1 MANFPN
7 CCPTRDAFRF
17 WVKDR
22 KSGRWDL
29 MGEGHSRS
37 RLEKRARE
45 SLACDDTVVAVKVM
59 DIRAKNTVLYL
70 TLPVA
75 LGGLYRREDSE

>member
-1 MANFPN
+1 MAN
-7 CCPTRDAFRF
+7 CCPTPAFRF

-29 MGEGHSRS
+29 MGAGNGRS
-37 RLEKRARE
+37 RLEQVARK
-45 SLACDDTVVAVKVM
+45 SLARDDTVVAVKVM
-59 DIRAKNTVLYL
+59 DIRAKKTVLYL
-70 TLPVA
+70 ALPVA

>member
-7 CCPTRDAFRF
+7 CCPTRDAFRL

-22 KSGRWDL
+22 KSGRWNL
-29 MGEGHSRS
+29 MSEGHGRS
-37 RLEKRARE
+37 LLKKMAPVILAR
-45 SLACDDTVVAVKVM
+45 DDTVVAVKVV
-59 DIRAKNTVLYL
+59 DIRAKKTVLYL
-70 TLPVA
+70 ALPVV

>member
-1 MANFPN
+1 MAN
-7 CCPTRDAFRF
+7 CCPTQPAFRF

-22 KSGRWDL
+22 ESGRWDL
-29 MGEGHSRS
+29 MSEGNGRS
-37 RLEKRARE
+37 RLEKVARK

-59 DIRAKNTVLYL
+59 DIRAKKTVLYL
-70 TLPVA
+70 ALPVA